1 MVKGFRELG
10 AALTCAVQWHGW
22 PKVKE
27 EKGERTVH
35 KFETNLADIADMH
48 GGAESF
54 HNFCWVE
61 QQAHVR
67 LIQNH

>member
-1 MVKGFRELG
+1 L
-10 AALTCAVQWHGW
+10 
-22 PKVKE
+22 
-27 EKGERTVH
+27 
-35 KFETNLADIADMH
+35 TNLADIADMH

-54 HNFCWVE
+54 HNFCRVE